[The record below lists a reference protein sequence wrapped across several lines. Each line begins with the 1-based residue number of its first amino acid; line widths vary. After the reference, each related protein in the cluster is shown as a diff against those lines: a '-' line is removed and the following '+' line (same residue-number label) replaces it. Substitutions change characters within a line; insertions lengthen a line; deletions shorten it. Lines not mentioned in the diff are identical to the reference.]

1 MDGRLTTEKV
11 HKEMDLIQGC
21 ISRMADNSFRLKEC
35 YIVLMAG
42 VSAVLL
48 SRQCEEILVGTF
60 LIVMT
65 GIFWGLDAYFLKLET
80 LFRWKYEWVIEKR
93 KEGENS
99 YLYNLEPYNREMW
112 LTPEK
117 KKEYFAK
124 FFGNKTLRNFYG
136 VVIWVTVV
144 LLVLMKITR

>member
-1 MDGRLTTEKV
+1 MAERLTVEEL

-21 ISRMADNSFRLKEC
+21 ISRMADNSFRLKEY

-48 SRQCEEILVGTF
+48 SRQSEEIIVGAFLV
-60 LIVMT
+60 IMT

-93 KEGENS
+93 KEGQNS
-99 YLYNLEPYNREMW
+99 YLYNLEPYKREMW

-117 KKEYFAK
+117 KNEHFAK
-124 FFGNKTLRNFYG
+124 FLGNKTLRNFYG
-136 VVIWVTVV
+136 IVILVTVA
-144 LLVLMKITR
+144 LLVILKIM

>member
-1 MDGRLTTEKV
+1 MAERLTVEEL

-21 ISRMADNSFRLKEC
+21 ISRMADNSFRLKEY

-48 SRQCEEILVGTF
+48 GRQSEEIIVGAF
-60 LIVMT
+60 LMVMT

-93 KEGENS
+93 KEGQNS
-99 YLYNLEPYNREMW
+99 YLYNLEPYKREMW
-112 LTPEK
+112 LTPENK
-117 KKEYFAK
+117 NEHFAK
-124 FFGNKTLRNFYG
+124 FLGNKTLRNFYG
-136 VVIWVTVV
+136 IVILVTVA
-144 LLVLMKITR
+144 LLVILKIM